1 MAQWVVTFKRLEDA
15 VRFTIIVSAE
25 SETDAVAKAWQV
37 VIDGSEPGGYEVEV
51 ERREPLV

>member
-51 ERREPLV
+51 ELREPLV